1 MITLEIAKQNLFQM
15 KGLSYLEALQ
25 SKLELIKNQDKLELD
40 INLIVIKKI
49 ENEYYLQY
57 VSDDEKRIALAEST
71 L

>member
-1 MITLEIAKQNLFQM
+1 MKFEIAKENLF
-15 KGLSYLEALQ
+15 KGKKIDYLEALQ
-25 SKLELIKNQDKLELD
+25 SKLELIKNQDQLELD

-57 VSDDEKRIALAEST
+57 VSDDEKIIALAEST

>member
-40 INLIVIKKI
+40 INLIVIKKF

>member
-1 MITLEIAKQNLFQM
+1 MKFEIAKENLFKM

-25 SKLELIKNQDKLELD
+25 SKLELIKNLDQLELD

-49 ENEYYLQY
+49 KNKYYLQY
-57 VSDDEKRIALAEST
+57 VSNDEKRIALAEST

>member
-1 MITLEIAKQNLFQM
+1 MIILEIAKQNLFQM

-40 INLIVIKKI
+40 INLIVIKKF